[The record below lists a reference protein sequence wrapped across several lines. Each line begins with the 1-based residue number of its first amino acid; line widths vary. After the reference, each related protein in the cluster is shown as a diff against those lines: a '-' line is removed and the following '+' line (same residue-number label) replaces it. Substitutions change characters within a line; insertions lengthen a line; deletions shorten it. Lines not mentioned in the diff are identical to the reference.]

1 MFTNN
6 ICKPHISGI
15 LTHHVSD
22 HFMSFCIVEGKVRR
36 TKDTPKF
43 IEVENITPSSLLNF
57 KTAIGNTDLFSQFD
71 LNPLADPNYNYNLL
85 SSAIDHAKTKHIP
98 PQKKNLIP
106 MQCNQLVHIIHL
118 IFSYHL
124 LCSICDIVNH
134 ITATIHH
141 DYKYFT

>member
-22 HFMSFCIVEGKVRR
+22 YFMSFCIVEGKVRR

-98 PQKKNLIP
+98 PPQKKINP
-106 MQCNQLVHIIHL
+106 YAMQSVG
-118 IFSYHL
+118 
-124 LCSICDIVNH
+124 
-134 ITATIHH
+134 AHH
-141 DYKYFT
+141 SSHFFISSSMQYM